1 MCKLFSERQV
11 IENYLHNIFMKLVRK
26 QNLYIGGKKM
36 FEKLQRLGKAFMI
49 PIAVLPIA
57 GLMLG
62 IGAAFTNPLMVETY
76 GLTGLLGEGTFLF
89 YVLSTMSAI
98 GNIVFANLP
107 LIFAVGI
114 ASGLALQEK
123 GAAGLSAAIAFLVM
137 HVVISTILGFLGHTP
152 ETTSIDY
159 FLSKGLDSVEAAK
172 QANIFGYEL
181 GIFTVRIGVLGGIIV
196 GLLVAFLANK
206 YYDKKLPEALSF
218 FSGVR
223 YIPIIS
229 VLSVSL
235 IGAVIPFIWPYIHT
249 GISTFSEF
257 FGRTGPIGMF
267 FYGSLMRLLN
277 IFGLHHAIYPLFWYT
292 PLGGEMEV
300 AGKIVQGGQSIF
312 FAQLADPATTQFSA
326 EATKYFTGGFL
337 PMMFGLPAAAYAM
350 YKVADDKNKK
360 IVGGILFSAALTSFL
375 TGITEPIEFTFL
387 FVAPVLYG
395 IHAIL
400 EGISYAVLY
409 ALDVSVG
416 VTFSRGIIDF
426 TLFGILQGNDKTN
439 YVWILILGIPTALI
453 YYYIFKTLILKF
465 NLKTPGRGE
474 DSENKLYTKKDA
486 LLKDIDVEDVISA
499 LGGRDNLV
507 DVDAC
512 ITRLRVTVKDVD
524 KVAEDSVWKD
534 KLKAKGIFKSGS
546 GVQVIYGALA
556 EILKNEINKIK

>member
-1 MCKLFSERQV
+1 
-11 IENYLHNIFMKLVRK
+11 
-26 QNLYIGGKKM
+26 M

-57 GLMLG
+57 GIMLG

-76 GLTGLLGEGTFLF
+76 GLEGILGEGTFLF
-89 YVLSTMSAI
+89 YILSTMSAI

-137 HVVISTILGFLGHTP
+137 HVIVGTILGFLGHTP
-152 ETTSIDY
+152 ETTTVDY
-159 FLSKGLDSVEAAK
+159 FLSQGLDPVEAAK
-172 QANIFGYEL
+172 QANVYGYEL

-196 GLLVAFLANK
+196 GLLVAFLANR
-206 YYDKKLPEALSF
+206 YYNKQLPEALSF

-223 YIPIIS
+223 FIPIIS
-229 VLSVSL
+229 VFAISVVGV
-235 IGAVIPFIWPYIHT
+235 IIPFVWPYVHI

-292 PLGGEMEV
+292 SLGGELEV

-312 FAQLADPATTQFSA
+312 FAQLADPTVTKFSA
-326 EATKYFTGGFL
+326 EATKYFTGGYL
-337 PMMFGLPAAAYAM
+337 PMMFGLPAAALAM
-350 YKVADDKNKK
+350 YHTANSKNKK

-387 FVAPVLYG
+387 FVAPLLYG

-400 EGISYAVLY
+400 EGISYAALY

-426 TLFGILQGNDKTN
+426 TLFGLLQGNDKTN
-439 YVWILILGIPTALI
+439 YIWILILGIPTALI
-453 YYYIFKTLILKF
+453 YYFVFKTLILKL

-474 DSENKLYTKKDA
+474 ESENKLYTKKDA
-486 LLKDIDVEDVISA
+486 LLKDIDIEDVITA
-499 LGGRDNLV
+499 LGGRENLV

-512 ITRLRVTVKDVD
+512 ITRLRVTVKDID

-534 KLKAKGIFKSGS
+534 ELKAKGLFKKGK
-546 GVQVIYGALA
+546 GVQVVYGALA
-556 EILKNEINKIK
+556 EILKNEINNVK

>member
-1 MCKLFSERQV
+1 
-11 IENYLHNIFMKLVRK
+11 
-26 QNLYIGGKKM
+26 M

-62 IGAAFTNPLMVETY
+62 IGAAFTNPVMIEAY
-76 GLTGLLGEGTFLF
+76 GLTNILGEGTILYFI
-89 YVLSTMSAI
+89 LSTMSAI
-98 GNIVFANLP
+98 GNAVFANLP

-137 HVVISTILGFLGHTP
+137 HVVVGTILGFLGYSP
-152 ETTSIDY
+152 ETTTVDYYISQGMSSI
-159 FLSKGLDSVEAAK
+159 EATK
-172 QANIFGYEL
+172 QANIFGFEL
-181 GIFTVRIGVLGGIIV
+181 GIFTVRMGVLGGIIV
-196 GLLVAFLANK
+196 GLLVAFLTNR

-223 YIPIIS
+223 FVPIVS
-229 VLSVSL
+229 VLSVSV
-235 IGAVIPFIWPYIHT
+235 IGAIIPFIWPYIHT

-257 FGRTGPIGMF
+257 FGKTGPVGIF
-267 FYGSLMRLLN
+267 FYGFFMRLLN
-277 IFGLHHAIYPLFWYT
+277 IFGLHHAIYPLFWFT
-292 PLGGEMEV
+292 SLGGEMEV
-300 AGKIVQGGQSIF
+300 AGTLVQGGQRIF
-312 FAQLADPATTQFSA
+312 FAQLADPTTTQFSA
-326 EATKYFTGGFL
+326 EATKFFTGGYL

-350 YKVADDKNKK
+350 YKVADKKNKK
-360 IVGGILFSAALTSFL
+360 VVGGILFSAALTSFL

-387 FVAPVLYG
+387 FVAPVLYV

-400 EGISYAVLY
+400 EGLSYAILY
-409 ALDVSVG
+409 ALDVAVG

-426 TLFGILQGNDKTN
+426 TLFGLLQGNAKTN
-439 YVWILILGIPTALI
+439 YIWILILGIPTAII
-453 YYYIFKTLILKF
+453 YYYVFKILIVKL

-474 DSENKLYTKKDA
+474 ETENRLYTKKDA
-486 LLKDIDVEDVISA
+486 LLKDIDVEDVINA

-524 KVAEDSVWKD
+524 KIADDTVWQD
-534 KLKAKGIFKSGS
+534 KLKAKGVFRRGK
-546 GVQVIYGALA
+546 GVQVVYGALA

>member
-1 MCKLFSERQV
+1 M
-11 IENYLHNIFMKLVRK
+11 IEN
-26 QNLYIGGKKM
+26 GGIRM

-57 GLMLG
+57 GIMLG

-76 GLTGLLGEGTFLF
+76 GLEGILGEGTILF
-89 YVLSTMSAI
+89 YILSTMSAI

-137 HVVISTILGFLGHTP
+137 HVIVGTILGFLGHTP
-152 ETTSIDY
+152 ETTTVDY
-159 FLSKGLDSVEAAK
+159 FLSQGLDPIEAAK
-172 QANIFGYEL
+172 QANVYGYEL

-196 GLLVAFLANK
+196 GLLVAFLANR
-206 YYDKKLPEALSF
+206 YYNKQLPEALSF

-223 YIPIIS
+223 FIPIIS
-229 VLSVSL
+229 VFAISV
-235 IGAVIPFIWPYIHT
+235 IGVIIPFVWPYVHI

-292 PLGGEMEV
+292 SLGGELEV

-312 FAQLADPATTQFSA
+312 FAQLADPTVTKFSA
-326 EATKYFTGGFL
+326 EATKYFTGGYL
-337 PMMFGLPAAAYAM
+337 PMMFGLPAAALAM
-350 YKVADDKNKK
+350 YHTANSKNKK

-387 FVAPVLYG
+387 FVAPLLYG

-400 EGISYAVLY
+400 EGISYAALY

-426 TLFGILQGNDKTN
+426 TLFGLLQGNDKTN
-439 YVWILILGIPTALI
+439 YIWILILGIPTALI
-453 YYYIFKTLILKF
+453 YYFVFKTLILKL
-465 NLKTPGRGE
+465 NLKTPGRGDE
-474 DSENKLYTKKDA
+474 SENKLYTKKDA
-486 LLKDIDVEDVISA
+486 LLKDIDVEDVITA
-499 LGGRDNLV
+499 LGGRENLV

-512 ITRLRVTVKDVD
+512 ITRLRVTVKDID
-524 KVAEDSVWKD
+524 KVAGDSVWKD
-534 KLKAKGIFKSGS
+534 ELKAKGLFKKGK
-546 GVQVIYGALA
+546 GVQVVYGALA
-556 EILKNEINKIK
+556 EILKNEINNVK

>member
-1 MCKLFSERQV
+1 
-11 IENYLHNIFMKLVRK
+11 
-26 QNLYIGGKKM
+26 M

-76 GLTGLLGEGTFLF
+76 GLTGILGEGTFLF
-89 YVLSTMSAI
+89 YILSTMSAI

-137 HVVISTILGFLGHTP
+137 HVIISTILGFLGHTP
-152 ETTSIDY
+152 QTSTVDY

-172 QANIFGYEL
+172 QAGVFGFEL

-196 GLLVAFLANK
+196 GLLVAFLANR

-223 YIPIIS
+223 FIPIVSVLAIS
-229 VLSVSL
+229 V
-235 IGAVIPFIWPYIHT
+235 IGVIIPFVWPYVHL

-267 FYGSLMRLLN
+267 FYGTFMRLLN

-292 PLGGEMEV
+292 PLGGELEV
-300 AGKIVQGGQSIF
+300 AGKLIQGGQSIF
-312 FAQLADPATTQFSA
+312 FAQLADPSVTQFSA

-337 PMMFGLPAAAYAM
+337 PMMFGLPAAALAM
-350 YKVADDKNKK
+350 YRVADTKNKK

-387 FVAPVLYG
+387 FVAPLLYG
-395 IHAIL
+395 IHAVL

-409 ALDVSVG
+409 ALDVAVG

-426 TLFGILQGNDKTN
+426 TLFGLLQGNDKTN
-439 YVWILILGIPTALI
+439 YIWILILGIPTAII
-453 YYYIFKTLILKF
+453 YYYIFKILILKF

-474 DSENKLYTKKDA
+474 DSDNKLYTKKDT
-486 LLKDIDVEDVISA
+486 LLKDMNVEDVIAA

-512 ITRLRVTVKDVD
+512 ITRLRVTVKDINL
-524 KVAEDSVWKD
+524 VADDSVWKGD
-534 KLKAKGIFKSGS
+534 LKARGVFKKGT
-546 GVQVIYGALA
+546 GVQVVYGALA
-556 EILKNEINKIK
+556 EILKNEINKVR